1 MMVEAIAAVETI
13 TEERKEVVS
22 SKILQTLT
30 QIQTPEEETL
40 IKEAAAEEDR
50 EEVKRNIFT

>member
-1 MMVEAIAAVETI
+1 MVEAIAAVETI